1 MVDDNGKKGD
11 EHDYAAPLLKLKS
24 RSTFIRRAMLALPT
38 WITPNGV
45 TIFRSLLVL
54 PAIALLL
61 KAHYWEAIA
70 VLTVAML
77 LDFVDGALAT
87 ARDAQSEMGA
97 FLDPLGDKIL
107 ICGSLLAVIDRLPW
121 YFGIVTFGICFFAV
135 LLTAAR
141 VIRMRAAAKGVPGPS
156 VAASSAG
163 KLKLILETVGLL
175 TALLSLALPL
185 AALTW
190 VALALLSLALYYA
203 LQSLLSQT
211 KSQAAP

>member
-1 MVDDNGKKGD
+1 MADDNENRD
-11 EHDYAAPLLKLKS
+11 EHDYAAPLLKLKA
-24 RSTFIRRAMLALPT
+24 RSTFIRSAMLALPA

-45 TIFRSLLVL
+45 TVFRSLLVI

-61 KAHYWEAIA
+61 KARYWEAIA

-87 ARDAQSEMGA
+87 ARNAQSEMGA

-107 ICGSLLAVIDRLPW
+107 ICGSLLAVLGRLPW
-121 YFGIVTFGICFFAV
+121 YFGIVAFGICFFAV
-135 LLTAAR
+135 LLTLAR
-141 VIRMRAAAKGVPGPS
+141 VLRMRAAAKGVPGPS

-175 TALLSLALPL
+175 MAVLSLAIPL
-185 AALTW
+185 APLTW
-190 VALALLSLALYYA
+190 VALGRLSLALYYG

-211 KSQAAP
+211 RPSRA